1 MNLFLPVSTDLDI
14 DELIKYHFK
23 VRPKHSDICSII
35 SQHHRKKLN
44 LRQLKTKMK
53 KLHLTRKRN
62 AFEEDLLAIISNE
75 LGTSLA
81 KIFVIDKL
89 LSYFPSIYIINIA
102 KEDVKKTVLILD
114 PVEVEIRKHKSLN
127 EEYMSHPVQ

>member
-23 VRPKHSDICSII
+23 VRPKHCDISSII

-44 LRQLKTKMK
+44 LRQLKTKTK

-89 LSYFPSIYIINIA
+89 LSLFPVNILS
-102 KEDVKKTVLILD
+102 T
-114 PVEVEIRKHKSLN
+114 
-127 EEYMSHPVQ
+127 